1 MLDVE
6 LHVFYHSISAA
17 VNEFYNI
24 ILSVAEVVVIGAVIV
39 YGYYSTISIIA
50 EALYGG
56 LCAAGANGHAHEQAA
71 VVVIIGN
78 GVSNGLSDMNFIITC
93 LAIYSILIFFG

>member
-1 MLDVE
+1 M
-6 LHVFYHSISAA
+6 
-17 VNEFYNI
+17 
-24 ILSVAEVVVIGAVIV
+24 VVIGAVIV

-56 LCAAGANGHAHEQAA
+56 LCAAVAVRRGLDNTYQQAS

-78 GVSNGLSDMNFIITC
+78 GVANGLSGTNTLLIIAVGIRIDSRRPIAC
-93 LAIYSILIFFG
+93 RHIRL

>member
-1 MLDVE
+1 MDSYRCRYS
-6 LHVFYHSISAA
+6 F
-17 VNEFYNI
+17 
-24 ILSVAEVVVIGAVIV
+24 
-39 YGYYSTISIIA
+39 GYYSTISIIA

-56 LCAAGANGHAHEQAA
+56 LCAAVAVRRGLDNTYQQAS

-78 GVSNGLSDMNFIITC
+78 GVSNGLSDMNFIITW

>member
-1 MLDVE
+1 M
-6 LHVFYHSISAA
+6 
-17 VNEFYNI
+17 
-24 ILSVAEVVVIGAVIV
+24 SVAEVVVICAVIV

-56 LCAAGANGHAHEQAA
+56 LCAAVAVSRGLGNTYQQAS
-71 VVVIIGN
+71 VIVIICN
-78 GVSNGLSDMNFIITC
+78 DVSNGLSDMNFIITW

>member
-1 MLDVE
+1 MRQAQD
-6 LHVFYHSISAA
+6 IT
-17 VNEFYNI
+17 
-24 ILSVAEVVVIGAVIV
+24 LSVAEIIVIGAVIV

-56 LCAAGANGHAHEQAA
+56 LRAAVAVSRGLDHPYQQAS

-78 GVSNGLSDMNFIITC
+78 GAANSLRH
-93 LAIYSILIFFG
+93 